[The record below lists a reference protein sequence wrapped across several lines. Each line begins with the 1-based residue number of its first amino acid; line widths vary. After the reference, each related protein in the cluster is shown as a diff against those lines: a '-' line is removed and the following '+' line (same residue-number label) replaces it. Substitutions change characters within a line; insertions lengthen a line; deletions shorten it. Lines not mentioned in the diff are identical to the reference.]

1 MSSYAEQARVRLM
14 LLAVELPIRNFE
26 QPSSCYMKVISTAS
40 TYA

>member
-26 QPSSCYMKVISTAS
+26 QPSSCYTKVISTAS